1 MRNTH
6 TVGSGILQE
15 TLKNVQYD
23 KQTLWDLHF
32 DEKTE
37 KRGQ

>member
-6 TVGSGILQE
+6 TVGTRILQE
-15 TLKNVQYD
+15 TLKKVQYD
-23 KQTLWDLHF
+23 KCTLWNLPF

-37 KRGQ
+37 KRRK